1 MVFILALSTAGLMAL
16 CFWTVGR
23 GQRLSLGRVGV
34 FLFLTS
40 MSTAIFYGAYR
51 LGGEALALGA
61 LAKMMGEANY
71 AFLILFVRSQRKQLA
86 HTDEVRGMLAVAM
99 VSVVHLSLNLT
110 LSGLWQLSVM
120 TAQVLVLIGW
130 LALEAWWWWRAK
142 PDGLRCLLLALV
154 LVHWLA
160 ELVGRSLLLSQFAM
174 GAANLTE
181 HGWSDIRDDWMWV
194 TFFLGFMTQMA
205 VAGVVAQALG
215 EAKARMEILVISLE
229 NQLEEK
235 SSMMMKLL
243 ASKAVRETELPL
255 ASVAHELSQPLG
267 AIRLSAEHLAQSG
280 RLSSEEE
287 YQVLQ
292 EILRQNHR
300 ATSIVQGLRNLFIDQ
315 TPPQTR
321 WSVVEWLNAWAASQ
335 AQRCRDGGVQFV
347 YDMKAPSGLEVMA
360 CQVQM
365 EMVLQNLV
373 KNAVEA
379 LANRSDGE
387 IVLTLSVQG
396 RWVQIEVADN
406 GSGIAPALQDQI
418 FEMNFTTKSHGMG
431 IGLWLSRRIAKT
443 HGGDLACVSSPRGAR
458 MRLTLPR
465 V

>member
-1 MVFILALSTAGLMAL
+1 
-16 CFWTVGR
+16 
-23 GQRLSLGRVGV
+23 
-34 FLFLTS
+34 
-40 MSTAIFYGAYR
+40 
-51 LGGEALALGA
+51 
-61 LAKMMGEANY
+61 
-71 AFLILFVRSQRKQLA
+71 
-86 HTDEVRGMLAVAM
+86 
-99 VSVVHLSLNLT
+99 
-110 LSGLWQLSVM
+110 
-120 TAQVLVLIGW
+120 
-130 LALEAWWWWRAK
+130 
-142 PDGLRCLLLALV
+142 
-154 LVHWLA
+154 
-160 ELVGRSLLLSQFAM
+160 
-174 GAANLTE
+174 
-181 HGWSDIRDDWMWV
+181 
-194 TFFLGFMTQMA
+194 
-205 VAGVVAQALG
+205 
-215 EAKARMEILVISLE
+215 MEILVSSLE
-229 NQLEEK
+229 NRLEEK

-431 IGLWLSRRIAKT
+431 IGLWLSRRIAQT